1 LKLKVREQLL
11 QILLVISR
19 LSSFVTERA
28 LFSSWPDYQGL
39 AILVQSQEIFSFS
52 GAKVAKDWT
61 MSVWS
66 IMSFS
71 CKEISGTVLGRFFVE
86 VLVFVILTFFKEG
99 IGNILTMPLGSWVLE
114 MGLGTCGTSGR

>member
-1 LKLKVREQLL
+1 
-11 QILLVISR
+11 
-19 LSSFVTERA
+19 VTERA

-39 AILVQSQEIFSFS
+39 AILVQSQEVFSFS

-66 IMSFS
+66 IMSSS

-99 IGNILTMPLGSWVLE
+99 IGSNLTMPWVLDLGSWVL
-114 MGLGTCGTSGR
+114 GLGNEGLATGTGNW

>member
-1 LKLKVREQLL
+1 
-11 QILLVISR
+11 
-19 LSSFVTERA
+19 VTERA

-99 IGNILTMPLGSWVLE
+99 IGSNLTMPWVLDLGSWVLE
-114 MGLGTCGTSGR
+114 MRDLRRELVTGNW